1 MAVAGNNGL
10 KLELEADNWYNTLCL
25 NVGVVVCFADRQL
38 GYWDQKERWN
48 HRAGRI
54 R

>member
-25 NVGVVVCFADRQL
+25 NVGGGCLLRRPATRVL
-38 GYWDQKERWN
+38 GSKRKMES
-48 HRAGRI
+48 
-54 R
+54 